1 MARFALQPPLASLPL
16 VLDMVDVDSRKWAS
30 LARHARPP
38 NRWVYT
44 HEATCL
50 GQFEAVAAKRA
61 RATLVVN
68 ERERDSLARLAPEA
82 DIRIVGNGIDVEY
95 FRPQEERRRELR
107 VVFCGVMNYEPN
119 AEGAIWLIQDV
130 WPHVRARF
138 PNARLMIVGSDPRKD
153 VRAAAAADSSVTV
166 TGRVPDVR
174 PYLWQSAVAVAPL
187 RTARGV
193 QNKVLEATAAGLPS
207 IVTPAVLDGL
217 PHQVRQACRAVEGSI
232 PFAAAISEVLSMPA
246 SERDA
251 LAASADVSHLTW
263 DRQLAPLLPI
273 LEAAKR
279 TAG

>member
-1 MARFALQPPLASLPL
+1 
-16 VLDMVDVDSRKWAS
+16 
-30 LARHARPP
+30 
-38 NRWVYT
+38 
-44 HEATCL
+44 
-50 GQFEAVAAKRA
+50 VAAKRA

-68 ERERDSLARLAPEA
+68 ERECDALSRVAPGA
-82 DIRIVGNGIDVEY
+82 NIRIVGNGIDVEY
-95 FRPQEERRRELR
+95 FRPQDEPRRELR

-119 AEGAIWLIQDV
+119 VEGAIWLIHEV
-130 WPHVRARF
+130 WPHVRARL
-138 PNARLMIVGSDPRKD
+138 PGATLMIVGSDPRRD
-153 VRAAAAADSSVTV
+153 LCAAAAADPSVTV

-217 PHQVRQACRAVEGSI
+217 PRGVRQACRAVEGSI
-232 PFAAAISEVLSMPA
+232 PFAAAITETLSMPPR
-246 SERDA
+246 ERDA
-251 LAASADVSHLTW
+251 LVASADVSDLTW

-273 LEAAKR
+273 LEDAKR